1 MAHYE
6 NTRAR
11 LECAGGYVSKGWW
24 GWALKFALNLHKNV
38 LENVH
43 NMTTLSPML
52 PFYGSLLQTLKTA
65 GNDG

>member
-1 MAHYE
+1 MKTHALDLSVRVVMFE
-6 NTRAR
+6 R
-11 LECAGGYVSKGWW
+11 GGW